1 MLETDESIR
10 ERVSIFITLLLFII
24 RSIIVSSQY
33 YRNESQPGMPGS
45 DKAGPAT
52 ETMPEFAARCLAWYE
67 RSIQGYMISAVKKG
81 DVVEEPRNIL
91 VVSHGGCVLTL
102 FTELQAKGAV
112 TCREGVKIGYCLN
125 TGVSVIEYTDI
136 PSGGEIPLVGTVVQ
150 YSDIEHLTRNNL
162 SSLEVNA
169 DVLGAEWFRP

>member
-1 MLETDESIR
+1 
-10 ERVSIFITLLLFII
+10 
-24 RSIIVSSQY
+24 
-33 YRNESQPGMPGS
+33 
-45 DKAGPAT
+45 
-52 ETMPEFAARCLAWYE
+52 
-67 RSIQGYMISAVKKG
+67 MISTVKEG

-102 FTELQAKGAV
+102 STELQARGAV
-112 TCREGVKIGYCLN
+112 TCREGVKIEYCLN
-125 TGVSVIEYTDI
+125 TVTGVSVIEYTDV